1 MAQQDVSSIKHKI
14 QWAFYAEQY
23 LAQGIEKI
31 EKSHKDDYAEVLKI
45 NKYGSIKD
53 AQSAQ
58 SDLDNAI
65 EKSQIAIQQ
74 HSMDIDGEEKN
85 KLVDK
90 AYMVIGMSQFYK
102 KDYNQAI
109 NTFSFLTR
117 KSLQTTI
124 QSEALLWAT
133 RCHQEL
139 ENKESIRKNII
150 LLEEDFYLNKKQDAY
165 LDEIQA
171 GISTKE
177 KYYAEAIFYLKKL
190 LKKQKQK

>member
-1 MAQQDVSSIKHKI
+1 M
-14 QWAFYAEQY
+14 
-23 LAQGIEKI
+23 
-31 EKSHKDDYAEVLKI
+31 KDY
-45 NKYGSIKD
+45 
-53 AQSAQ
+53 
-58 SDLDNAI
+58 
-65 EKSQIAIQQ
+65 
-74 HSMDIDGEEKN
+74 GEEKN

-117 KSLQTTI
+117 KSLQPTI

-133 RCHQEL
+133 KCHQEL

-150 LLEEDFYLNKKQDAY
+150 LLEEDFYLNKKQDAS

-171 GISTKE
+171 SISTQE
-177 KYYAEAIFYLKKL
+177 KYYASGIGLPFNLSFTCSTQRKKSAPIRSIL
-190 LKKQKQK
+190 FTKPILGTLYRSACLHTVSD